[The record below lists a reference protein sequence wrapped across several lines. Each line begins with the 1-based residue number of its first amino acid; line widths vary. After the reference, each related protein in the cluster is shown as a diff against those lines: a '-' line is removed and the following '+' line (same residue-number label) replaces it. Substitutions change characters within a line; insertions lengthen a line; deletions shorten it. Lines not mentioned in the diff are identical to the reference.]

1 MYKNRIPL
9 LFIATLLIA
18 SVVPQD
24 IQAVENEEYI
34 ANSSP
39 NYFQFNSEITRRFI
53 VFPDTKEDY
62 EYLLETSDVIK
73 AFPNLRAALIETTI
87 GAIEKIRTE
96 VGPAYDTSVH
106 KLDLE
111 VPPVVE
117 ARMTLDSL
125 EDAPFMGVDKLWDLG
140 YSGQNVTVG
149 VVDNGVEVDHPGL
162 KGRIIEQTWFET
174 SGLGTRDPF
183 HGTPVS
189 GTIVGTGD
197 DDPLA
202 KGNAFNATV
211 ISAAWRM
218 QDNGRSF
225 ETGADNIHY
234 FEAFDYM
241 ISKNQTMKIIN
252 YSGGGGYYA
261 PFANIFQRI
270 EEAGMLLITSAGNGG
285 SGRETVGCPACY
297 IETLAVGATNRD
309 QRSSLTSFSS
319 RGPGAIF
326 GMKPDVAAPGAD
338 VYSTELG
345 GGYGRVSGTS
355 FSSPL
360 TAGAV
365 ATLISALN
373 AENYTWNVGTLKA
386 AVLQGAFMDYGKMDY
401 LKGAGDVNIYNSYTS
416 IKSENPNGGFA
427 EALAVT
433 PNTGGLF
440 DMSYFPDITSNIDG
454 FTVVTSNASKLNIRM
469 TGDLSQVLSLD
480 MSRWDNNSF
489 SQYLPLDIDTTGVAQ
504 GVYSGSIVASLGGIE
519 RTVSLSITV
528 LDNPVGKILF
538 DERHTQ
544 GDLFGLTDLV
554 AYQTRL
560 MSRNFK
566 NLGYQVVRENQ
577 EITSSL
583 LANYN
588 LVWMP
593 EVLGPFDYTG
603 QPLLNS
609 EITAIGNFVDSGG
622 SVLVSYQGLLD
633 DGHGGVFG
641 PDPVAINELTSQWGI
656 SPYTMINESDTSGSG
671 IPLNNVSSIVGS
683 ATQAGIAG
691 NFLSLDVSKAATNN
705 AVLSPLVGDSSRT
718 FLASYD
724 QIDGGRVVV
733 TSSADVLSNKAIMGD
748 TATSKVLAQNIAKW
762 LTSENRMYLIAEEET
777 TTELTVTVRSRT
789 QPTARRIGNEFMET
803 ESKEVKKL
811 MNGDYQIVEEY
822 DVDGPHTLEVSNG
835 DEYLRWD
842 RIVDNYGPDITPDI
856 ENNTYFTY
864 DELYGFVKYTIVD
877 ASEEIKFDQIEVLFD
892 GASVDPVLFK
902 QFYTNNLLKVRIP
915 LSEISTGEH
924 TLTVRATDSKDH
936 VSVNNLVIYRL
947 AEGEEIPT
955 TTSTNTTTSE
965 TTLPDTTTEDTSF
978 YPIFVF
984 VSAALITIPV
994 VRRKISR
1001 RQP

>member
-1 MYKNRIPL
+1 MHRNRGF
-9 LFIATLLIA
+9 FIFFLALLIV
-18 SVVPQD
+18 SVLPQG
-24 IQAVENEEYI
+24 IQASKNEESAI
-34 ANSSP
+34 DISP
-39 NYFQFNSEITRRFI
+39 NYYQFNSEITRRFI
-53 VFPDTKEDY
+53 VFPDTKENY
-62 EYLLETSDVIK
+62 VNLIESSNVIK
-73 AFPNLRAALIETTI
+73 AFPNLRAVLIESKL
-87 GAIEKIRTE
+87 GEIERIQSE
-96 VGPAYDTSVH
+96 IGPAFDTTVNRAN
-106 KLDLE
+106 LQI
-111 VPPVVE
+111 PPVVGT
-117 ARMTLDSL
+117 RMTLDSL

-162 KGRIIEQTWFET
+162 KGRIIEQTWFES

-218 QDNGRSF
+218 RSNGRSF
-225 ETGADNIHY
+225 ETGPDDIFY
-234 FEAFDYM
+234 FDAFDYM

-252 YSGGGGYYA
+252 FSGGGGYFA
-261 PFANIFQRI
+261 PFAIVQQRI
-270 EEAGMLLITSAGNGG
+270 EEAGMLLIASAGNEG
-285 SGRETVGCPACY
+285 SGMETVGCPSCF
-297 IETLAVGATNRD
+297 IEPVSVAATNRD

-319 RGPGAIF
+319 RGPGALP
-326 GMKPDVAAPGAD
+326 GMKPDVAAPGSS
-338 VYSTELG
+338 VYSTTLG
-345 GGYGRVSGTS
+345 KGYGRVSGTS

-386 AVLQGAFMDYGKMDY
+386 ALLQGAYMDYGKMDY

-416 IKSENPNGGFA
+416 IKDENPTGGFA
-427 EALAVT
+427 EGLIVT
-433 PNTGGLF
+433 PNHGGLF
-440 DMSYFPDITSNIDG
+440 DLRYFPSVTEGVDG
-454 FTVVTSNASKLNIRM
+454 FTVITSNASELNIRM

-480 MSRWDNNSF
+480 MNRWDNNSY
-489 SQYLPLDIDTTGVAQ
+489 SQYLPLDIDTTGITPGA
-504 GVYSGSIVASLGGIE
+504 YSGSIVVSLDGIE
-519 RTVSLSITV
+519 RTVNLTITV
-528 LDNPVGKILF
+528 LEAPIGKVLF
-538 DERHTQ
+538 DERHTD
-544 GDLFGLTDLV
+544 GERFASTALT
-554 AYQTRL
+554 AYQTEFMRRTFVD
-560 MSRNFK
+560 M
-566 NLGYQVVRENQ
+566 GIQVIRENQ
-577 EITSSL
+577 EITSAL
-583 LANYN
+583 LDSYDV
-588 LVWMP
+588 LWMP
-593 EVLGPFDYTG
+593 ELLGIYDYQG
-603 QPLLNS
+603 QPLLPS
-609 EITAIGNFVDSGG
+609 EITAIRGFVDGGG
-622 SVLVSYQGLLD
+622 SVLISYQGMFD
-633 DGHGGVFG
+633 DGEVTVGG
-641 PDPVAINELTSQWGI
+641 DPSAITPLTSGWGI
-656 SPYTMINESDTSGSG
+656 TPYDNLSSSDISGNG
-671 IPLNNVSSIVGS
+671 WDLNNISSIVGG
-683 ATQAGIAG
+683 ATTASISG
-691 NFLSLDVSKAATNN
+691 NFLSLDIAKAAADN
-705 AVLSPLVGDSSRT
+705 AILSPLVGDSTRT

-733 TSSADVLSNKAIMGD
+733 TSSGNILSNKAIMGD

-965 TTLPDTTTEDTSF
+965 TTLSDATTEDTSF
-978 YPIFVF
+978 YPVF
-984 VSAALITIPV
+984 LLVTVALLSIPV
-994 VRRKISR
+994 VKRSTRRKE
-1001 RQP
+1001 